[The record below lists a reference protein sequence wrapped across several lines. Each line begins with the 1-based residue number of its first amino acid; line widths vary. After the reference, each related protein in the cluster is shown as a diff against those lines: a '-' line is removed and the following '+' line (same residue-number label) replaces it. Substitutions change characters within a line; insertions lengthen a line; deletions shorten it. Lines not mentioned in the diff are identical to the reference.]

1 MKQTQP
7 IVAVIES
14 EQDVQYYRDSTGFVF
29 PIGTAILKGDC
40 AGTPTGIRRFENEL
54 KLWAWVASQSVGEKL
69 EVTRAPVEVLPEVKT
84 KPVKRKY
91 TKRKAATKKK

>member
-1 MKQTQP
+1 MKHSQP
-7 IVAVIES
+7 IVTVLES
-14 EQDVQYYRDSTGFVF
+14 EQDVQHYRDATGDV
-29 PIGTAILKGDC
+29 IDVGTAILKGDC
-40 AGTPTGIRRFENEL
+40 AGTPTGIRRFENEM

-84 KPVKRKY
+84 KPAKRKY